1 MAYLIYRS
9 YSLTDY
15 LKANDP
21 RDDKKLFNF
30 KNPVTKMLFVEDIY
44 DGMAVNH
51 NGTWSYNP
59 GTQSLWDPL
68 GLFHN
73 EACTFSFMDGH
84 AERKKWLDKRTI
96 IYCNSREEAAAMGFG
111 KGQVFSPPNED
122 LNWLD
127 EHYPGKTNT
136 KWGTD
141 ATVQHMPGREEVRL
155 NVMGVVSMIGIDN
168 KQVLGL
174 N

>member
-1 MAYLIYRS
+1 
-9 YSLTDY
+9 
-15 LKANDP
+15 
-21 RDDKKLFNF
+21 KKLFNF
-30 KNPVTKMLFVEDIY
+30 KNPVTKMLFVEDVY
-44 DGMAVNH
+44 DGRAVNH

-73 EACTFSFMDGH
+73 TACTFSFMDGH

-96 IYCNSREEAAAMGFG
+96 IYCNSREEAEALGFG

-127 EHYPGKTNT
+127 EHYPGKTNV
-136 KWGTD
+136 K
-141 ATVQHMPGREEVRL
+141 
-155 NVMGVVSMIGIDN
+155 
-168 KQVLGL
+168 
-174 N
+174 